1 MDYENKRNWTLGEN
15 KPNSNPIAERVKLM
29 QRLYL
34 QRIMKKNAA
43 KGYEKTKPKQTQFP
57 KSQNECKLT
66 YNKGLQKKRRLR
78 SPKKQT
84 QFKPNLKRA
93 KMVVKIYSTKDYE
106 NKTTL
111 RPQKNKPKTN
121 PISNAVKIFLNLP
134 EILNQIER
142 ITSQLAKL
150 GAWVSIITMLILR
163 KSFLN
168 RQYECD
174 GKAMPV
180 SSLFEKSTIR
190 YQPKPATHFNPDKI
204 IITKGS
210 FQTKQRREL
219 AKEICGVYPQ
229 ATVIEKFDLPHNR
242 VEFNN
247 ADPLELHYQGKKTLV
262 FGIHKSALRYS
273 NEDGNTCPNYW
284 HFSPYGF
291 CPYDCQYCYLA
302 GTPGVKY
309 SPTVKI
315 FLNLP
320 EILNQIDRVAS
331 QLTKT
336 TSFYLGKLQDGL
348 ALDPL
353 TGYSRIMVPF
363 FARQKQARLI
373 LLTKSTNVEN
383 LLDLD
388 HQQHTILSWSL
399 NPPEVSSAFERNVPS
414 PDERLTAMQK
424 CADAGYPL
432 RAVIMPII
440 PVEGW
445 HKIYVNFIE
454 NLLMSVPLERVTL
467 GQICSYSAALKL
479 TERKLGKTNP
489 ISNRLEKVKSNDGRV
504 RFPLKLRIEVY
515 RHLIDTIREFQA
527 QLPISLCM
535 EEYQTFK
542 ALNMEAA
549 ISCCNC
555 VI

>member
-1 MDYENKRNWTLGEN
+1 
-15 KPNSNPIAERVKLM
+15 
-29 QRLYL
+29 
-34 QRIMKKNAA
+34 
-43 KGYEKTKPKQTQFP
+43 
-57 KSQNECKLT
+57 
-66 YNKGLQKKRRLR
+66 
-78 SPKKQT
+78 
-84 QFKPNLKRA
+84 
-93 KMVVKIYSTKDYE
+93 
-106 NKTTL
+106 
-111 RPQKNKPKTN
+111 
-121 PISNAVKIFLNLP
+121 VKIFLNLP

-163 KSFLN
+163 ESFLN

-174 GKAMPV
+174 GKAMPE
-180 SSLFEKSTIR
+180 SSLFERSSLK
-190 YQPKPATHFNPDKI
+190 YQPKPAPHFNPDKI

-219 AKEICGVYPQ
+219 VKEICGVYPQ
-229 ATVIEKFDLPHNR
+229 ATFIEKLDLPHNR
-242 VEFNN
+242 VGLNSS
-247 ADPLELHYQGKKTLV
+247 DPLELHYQGKKTLV

-273 NEDGNTCPNYW
+273 DEDDNTCPNYW

-320 EILNQIDRVAS
+320 EMLNQIDRIAS
-331 QLTKT
+331 QLTELT
-336 TSFYLGKLQDGL
+336 AFYLGKLQDGL
-348 ALDPL
+348 ALDPM

-363 FARQKQARLI
+363 FARQKLARLI
-373 LLTKSTNVEN
+373 LLTKSTNVED

-388 HQQHTILSWSL
+388 HQQHTVLSWSV
-399 NPPEVSSAFERNVPS
+399 NPSEVSSAFERNVPS

-445 HKIYVNFIE
+445 QKIYAGFIV

-479 TERKLGKTNP
+479 TERKLSRNNP
-489 ISNRLEKVKSNDGRV
+489 ISNRLEKVKSNDGRA

-515 RHLIDTIREFQA
+515 KYLIDTIRKSQPG
-527 QLPISLCM
+527 LHISLCM

-542 ALNMEAA
+542 ALNMESA
-549 ISCCNC
+549 IGNCNC
-555 VI
+555 VV